1 MKSLAEALW
10 YALVKTST
18 DDTVSARQRDAQ
30 TIEVLGPKVIYYKQH
45 SLEQRSLRAWVV
57 LFLENMLPLQW

>member
-10 YALVKTST
+10 YTQMMLLSKKVLQIVA
-18 DDTVSARQRDAQ
+18 ARQRNAQ
-30 TIEVLGPKVIYYKQH
+30 TIEA
-45 SLEQRSLRAWVV
+45 LRAYTLLGQRGFCARVV